1 MTAVPRV
8 SVPQRAM
15 VMAAGL
21 GLRMRPL
28 TENKPK
34 ALIDVGGKKLV
45 DWALDALA
53 QAEVPEAIVNHH
65 YLGGQV
71 IEHLATRPAAPRITL
86 SDETDLLLETGGGVV
101 KALPLLGASPFYVIN
116 ADVVWTD
123 GREDTLRRMAAAWDR
138 ERMDALLLLAP
149 KTRAIGFDGPGDFFL
164 EPDGQLRR
172 RAPAPESPW
181 IYGGVQ
187 IVSPRLFRDPPE
199 GPFSTN
205 VVWNRANAEGRLFG
219 IEHDGWWLH
228 IGSPDGRDKAEA
240 FLRELCH
247 SEA

>member
-1 MTAVPRV
+1 MTGL
-8 SVPQRAM
+8 PQRAM

-28 TENKPK
+28 TENCPK
-34 ALIDVGGKKLV
+34 ALIDVGGKTLV

-53 QAEVPEAIVNHH
+53 RAGVPDAVVNHH
-65 YLGGQV
+65 YLSPQLLA
-71 IEHLATRPAAPRITL
+71 HLARRPGDPRLTL
-86 SDETDLLLETGGGVV
+86 SDETNRLLETGGGVV
-101 KALPLLGASPFYVIN
+101 KALPLLGTAPFYVIN

-123 GREDTLRRMAAAWDR
+123 GPTDTLRHMAAAWDPD
-138 ERMDALLLLAP
+138 RMDALLLVAP
-149 KTRAIGFDGPGDFFL
+149 KARAIGFDGPGDFFMDA
-164 EPDGQLRR
+164 DGQLRR
-172 RAPAPESPW
+172 RAPALEAPW
-181 IYGGVQ
+181 IYCGVQ

-205 VVWNRANAEGRLFG
+205 VVWDRARAEGRLFG
-219 IEHDGWWLH
+219 VEHQGWWLH
-228 IGSPDGRDKAEA
+228 IGDPAGRDKAEE

>member
-1 MTAVPRV
+1 M
-8 SVPQRAM
+8 SGVPQRAM

-28 TENKPK
+28 TETRPK
-34 ALIDVGGKKLV
+34 ALIEVGGKTLL

-53 QAEVPEAIVNHH
+53 RAGVTDAVVNHH

-71 IEHLATRPAAPRITL
+71 TRHLARRPPAPRIAL

-101 KALPLLGASPFYVIN
+101 KALPLLGNAPFYVVN
-116 ADVVWTD
+116 ADVVWID
-123 GREDTLRRMAAAWDR
+123 GRADALGRMAAAWDPA
-138 ERMDALLLLAP
+138 RMDALLLVAR
-149 KTRAIGFDGPGDFFL
+149 KERAVGFDGPGDFFL
-164 EPDGQLRR
+164 EPDGTLRR
-172 RAPAPESPW
+172 RTPAPESPW
-181 IYGGVQ
+181 IYAGVQ
-187 IVSPRLFRDPPE
+187 IVSPRLFRDAPE

-205 VVWNRANAEGRLFG
+205 ILWDRARSEGRLFG

-228 IGSPDGRDKAEA
+228 IGDPAGRDKAES
-240 FLRELCH
+240 FLREMCH

>member
-1 MTAVPRV
+1 MTAA
-8 SVPQRAM
+8 PQRAM

-28 TENKPK
+28 TETRPK
-34 ALIDVGGKKLV
+34 ALIDVGGKTLL

-53 QAEVPEAIVNHH
+53 QAEVPDAVVNHH

-71 IEHLATRPAAPRITL
+71 IEHLARRSCAPRITL

-101 KALPLLGASPFYVIN
+101 KALPLLGEAPFYVIN

-123 GREDTLRRMAAAWDR
+123 GREDTLKRMAKAWDPA
-138 ERMDALLLLAP
+138 RMDALLLVALN
-149 KTRAIGFDGPGDFFL
+149 TRAIGFDGPGDFFI
-164 EPDGQLRR
+164 EEDGRLRR
-172 RAPAPESPW
+172 RVPAPESPW
-181 IYGGVQ
+181 IYAGVQ
-187 IVSPRLFRDPPE
+187 IVSPRLFRDAPA

-205 VVWNRANAEGRLFG
+205 IVWDRAREEGRLFG
-219 IEHDGWWLH
+219 LEHDGWWLH
-228 IGSPDGRDKAEA
+228 IGDPAGRDKAEA

>member
-1 MTAVPRV
+1 
-8 SVPQRAM
+8 M

-21 GLRMRPL
+21 GMRMRPL
-28 TENKPK
+28 TATRPK
-34 ALIDVGGKKLV
+34 ALIEVGGKTLL

-53 QAEVPEAIVNHH
+53 QAEVPNAVVNHH

-71 IEHLATRPAAPRITL
+71 VEHVGRRTGAPRIAL

-101 KALPLLGASPFYVIN
+101 KALPLLGDEPFYVIN

-123 GREDTLRRMAAAWDR
+123 GHEDTLRRMARVWDPA
-138 ERMDALLLLAP
+138 RMDALLLTAP

-164 EPDGQLRR
+164 EADGRLRR
-172 RAPAPESPW
+172 RAPAAESPW
-181 IYGGVQ
+181 VYAGVQ
-187 IVSPRLFRDPPE
+187 IVSPRLFRDPPQ
-199 GPFSTN
+199 GAFSTN
-205 VVWNRANAEGRLFG
+205 ILWDRARAEGRLFG
-219 IEHDGWWLH
+219 IEHEGWWLH
-228 IGSPDGRDKAEA
+228 IGDPGGRDKAET